1 MKHLI
6 VNWLLVG
13 LVMAVFV
20 ASCSSGAKNIE
31 SAPTTSESKTTEA
44 HTTGEQTSSTDVEAS
59 LPTTS
64 EVIITTTTTIY
75 DGPLSPFTG
84 LPPDLPSVVQRP
96 AIAVKIGNNN
106 ENSRPQ
112 MGLAQADIVYEQL
125 VESLKTRFF
134 AVFQSQ
140 VPDEVG
146 PVRSARTSDVGL
158 LAGLGRPALVFSGA
172 NRGTLAALRIAA
184 NEGSFND
191 AGAVRL
197 AEPYYRLGSRQAPY
211 NLWARMAVVQD
222 LGGGVPE
229 AVLKYGELADD
240 AGVEV
245 GGVEVDYAA
254 SFGRQVSHLWD
265 SAQQGWVRVQ
275 DGTLHTT
282 LNADQ
287 LVEVAPTN
295 VVVLQV
301 VYGASAADTI
311 SPEAQTFGSGI
322 AHVFTRG
329 RLLGGTWSRSEQVPQ
344 WDLRDSNGEVILLQP
359 GTTWLI
365 LAAAEGSRFR
375 KAEISTL
382 DRAAAATLL
391 STARAAR

>member
-1 MKHLI
+1 MKRAI
-6 VNWLLVG
+6 FNYSLLG
-13 LVMAVFV
+13 LVLAVF
-20 ASCSSGAKNIE
+20 AAACSSGAKNIDSSSTSSVPE
-31 SAPTTSESKTTEA
+31 TTEVITTSEETT
-44 HTTGEQTSSTDVEAS
+44 STAGDSS
-59 LPTTS
+59 LPPNSAATVTP
-64 EVIITTTTTIY
+64 TTTIY

-84 LPPDLPSVVQRP
+84 LPPDLPASAQIP
-96 AIAVKIGNNN
+96 AIVVKVGNNN

-134 AVFQSQ
+134 AVFQSHI
-140 VPDEVG
+140 PDEVG
-146 PVRSARTSDVGL
+146 PVRSARTSDVDL

-184 NEGSFND
+184 NERRFND

-197 AEPYYRLGSRQAPY
+197 AEPYYRLPARQAPY
-211 NLWARMAVVQD
+211 NLWVKMAVVQD
-222 LGGGVPE
+222 LGGGVPQ
-229 AVLKYGELADD
+229 AVLNYGELADN
-240 AGVEV
+240 AGVEI

-282 LNADQ
+282 LHGDQ
-287 LVEVAPTN
+287 LVEVAPKN

-301 VYGASAADTI
+301 VYAASPADRI

-322 AHVFTRG
+322 AQVFTRG
-329 RLLGGTWSRSEQVPQ
+329 RLLEGTWSRSEQSPQ
-344 WDLRDSNGEVILLQP
+344 WDLRDSSGEVILLQP

-375 KAEISTL
+375 KADITTL
-382 DRAAAATLL
+382 DRTAAGALL
-391 STARAAR
+391 ATARTPG